1 MRLRSNNSAN
11 NQLQS
16 GFLYILRYRKCLVL
30 DPNFAWQK
38 KVEQPPPATQPQ
50 LNLNLNHLK
59 TNWTSSQQSTQLTT
73 TSTTNSTQLTTTST
87 TNSTQLTTTSTTNST
102 QLTTTSTTNPPTLPS
117 NFSLKNSRKPLVGAV
132 PSSYKVRQTW
142 ILFGPGE
149 SGSGRLVQ
157 RLFFLRFQ
165 INLKKKQVLG
175 CATKLVKG

>member
-38 KVEQPPPATQPQ
+38 KSGTATSSNSTTTQPQ
-50 LNLNLNHLK
+50 PQPPK

-132 PSSYKVRQTW
+132 PSSYKVRQ
-142 ILFGPGE
+142 LGSF
-149 SGSGRLVQ
+149 SGRESRGRGDLC
-157 RLFFLRFQ
+157 RDFFFFAS
-165 INLKKKQVLG
+165 K
-175 CATKLVKG
+175 